1 MEHKEIIKEEEKKY
15 MANKYNSDNK
25 EEILEQKIKEQEDLI
40 DNLDSR
46 INALSGEIKKN
57 YNKETKKE
65 LKKF

>member
-1 MEHKEIIKEEEKKY
+1 

-57 YNKETKKE
+57 YNKKTKKE